1 LVTGN
6 FQVTNPDFDAGC
18 VCKSTGRKP
27 VLLLNSVD
35 VIAGQQCT
43 P

>member
-1 LVTGN
+1 M
-6 FQVTNPDFDAGC
+6 QITNPDFDSSC
-18 VCKSTGRKP
+18 VCKSTGLKP
-27 VLLLNSVD
+27 VLLLSAVD

>member
-6 FQVTNPDFDAGC
+6 FQVTNPDFDSGC

-27 VLLLNSVD
+27 VFLLSAVD
-35 VIAGQQCT
+35 VIAGQQCI